1 MSERAGS
8 MEMEERSRRAAAMV
22 GDAASEAGLLDVAFA
37 FADSPFGRLLVAM
50 SRRGLVRLAY
60 PNESPDDVIA
70 ELAEDISPRV
80 MESAG
85 ATDEVRREL
94 DEYFAGRRR
103 GFDVPVD
110 LSRVRGFGRKV
121 LEQTARIPFGSV
133 ATYRDVATRAGSP
146 RAVRAAGNALGGN
159 PVPIVVPC
167 HRVVR
172 TGGGLGGYT
181 GGLDRKVVLLQLEG
195 VSVPAGSSARSR

>member
-1 MSERAGS
+1 MSERADV
-8 MEMEERSRRAAAMV
+8 MEMDERSRRAAAMV
-22 GDAASEAGLLDVAFA
+22 ADAASDAGLLDVAFA

-94 DEYFAGRRR
+94 EEYFAGRRKD
-103 GFDVPVD
+103 FDVPVD
-110 LSRVRGFGRKV
+110 LSQVRG
-121 LEQTARIPFGSV
+121 
-133 ATYRDVATRAGSP
+133 
-146 RAVRAAGNALGGN
+146 
-159 PVPIVVPC
+159 
-167 HRVVR
+167 
-172 TGGGLGGYT
+172 
-181 GGLDRKVVLLQLEG
+181 
-195 VSVPAGSSARSR
+195 